1 MTTIDKEAKRERTKM
16 LADLR
21 KENRDLVEQNQ
32 AALKEQQAIRKTLR
46 RGLQGEPRSIPEI
59 AKNSGLPAH
68 EVLWHVNAMKK
79 YGEVIEDGMD
89 DDFEYYLYRLA
100 KEAK

>member
-1 MTTIDKEAKRERTKM
+1 MTTIDKEAKQERNKM

-21 KENRDLVEQNQ
+21 KENRELVEQNQ
-32 AALKEQQAIRKTLR
+32 VALKDQQSVRKTLR
-46 RGLQGEPRSIPEI
+46 RVLQGEPI
-59 AKNSGLPAH
+59 AENTGLPAH
-68 EVLWHVNAMKK
+68 DVLWHVNAMKK
-79 YGEVIEDGMD
+79 YGDVIEDGMD